1 MHAAVLYR
9 FYDGM
14 HACSGSLPLQHSMMA
29 CMRAAVFYRL
39 NTIIWHA
46 CGFDRCQ
53 PFRSSFVAGG
63 GAACLSGGLIRLVL
77 NEMAG
82 SEDHIVEGLFA
93 AELVNHDLGLHSFWL
108 QSAATR
114 PTSPRS
120 PCLGMRHLAA
130 RTGGSTASSS
140 CVCATTRP
148 TGSMGLRMVAS
159 SRRSGTSGSRTPAT
173 ASSRRAASGAMCRHG
188 DG

>member
-1 MHAAVLYR
+1 MHAAALYR

-77 NEMAG
+77 KEMAG
-82 SEDHIVEGLFA
+82 SKDHIVEGLFA
-93 AELVNHDLGLHSFWL
+93 AELVNHDLGLHSFWVQKGGHETYISKKPL
-108 QSAATR
+108 PWHEA
-114 PTSPRS
+114 PRRKNRWQHGVFKLRVRYYKTDS
-120 PCLGMRHLAA
+120 LNGIAHGRILKAKWHKWI
-130 RTGGSTASSS
+130 SHASYRLFTQGRFRGKVPSW
-140 CVCATTRP
+140 
-148 TGSMGLRMVAS
+148 
-159 SRRSGTSGSRTPAT
+159 
-173 ASSRRAASGAMCRHG
+173 
-188 DG
+188 